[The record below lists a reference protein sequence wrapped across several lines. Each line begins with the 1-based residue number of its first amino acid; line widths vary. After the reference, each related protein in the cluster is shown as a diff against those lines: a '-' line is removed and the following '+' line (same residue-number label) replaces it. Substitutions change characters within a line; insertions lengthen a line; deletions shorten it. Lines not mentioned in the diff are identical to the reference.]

1 LLIRTHCVG
10 LDGFRLIIGSV
21 HTVYEEYTTKLSS
34 IIMPQDESATVFR
47 KSLLGPQWFSD
58 ESKINDP

>member
-1 LLIRTHCVG
+1 
-10 LDGFRLIIGSV
+10 V
-21 HTVYEEYTTKLSS
+21 HTVSEEYTTKLSS
-34 IIMPQDESATVFR
+34 IIIPQDESATVFR